1 MKTRELVKELETFL
15 RDLKEH
21 DKLYKEFLLRLDP
34 GKKQKLDDQEEQLSR
49 QFGRL
54 GPFIV
59 RLNTIQFIIDEGI
72 TVNPWTSAFVDDFPA
87 RKQQS
92 LRMLIRELS
101 RIIGHYEAIDKE
113 SILLEDTNILFD
125 ALKLHPRIDRVS
137 RATFE
142 DGHYAEAIR
151 NAFKEVI
158 VTAREVSGLRDLDGK
173 KLMDQAFSV
182 TNPKIKLNNLVTQS
196 EKDEQQSFLLM
207 FGGAALGIRNPK
219 AQDTVQQ
226 NDPYQALEYLSIAS
240 LLLKKIDER
249 VGQP

>member
-1 MKTRELVKELETFL
+1 MKTMELVKELETFL

-21 DKLYKEFLLRLDP
+21 DKLYKEFLLRHDP

-101 RIIGHYEAIDKE
+101 RIIGHYEAIGKE

-182 TNPKIKLNNLVTQS
+182 TNPKIKLTNLVTQS

-249 VGQP
+249 VGQL

>member
-59 RLNTIQFIIDEGI
+59 RLDTIQFIDEGI

-101 RIIGHYEAIDKE
+101 RIIGHYESIDKE

-125 ALKLHPRIDRVS
+125 ALKLHPRIVRVS
-137 RATFE
+137 KTTFE

-219 AQDTVQQ
+219 AQDAVQQ

>member
-1 MKTRELVKELETFL
+1 MKTMELVKELETFL

-21 DKLYKEFLLRLDP
+21 DKLYKEFLLRHDP

-101 RIIGHYEAIDKE
+101 RIIGHYEAIGKE

-142 DGHYAEAIR
+142 DGHYAEAIC
-151 NAFKEVI
+151 NGFKEVI

-249 VGQP
+249 VGQL

>member
-1 MKTRELVKELETFL
+1 MKTMELVKGLETFL

-21 DKLYKEFLLRLDP
+21 AKLYKEFLLRLDQ

-54 GPFIV
+54 GPFIA
-59 RLNTIQFIIDEGI
+59 RLNTIQFIDEGI

-92 LRMLIRELS
+92 LRMLVRELS
-101 RIIGHYEAIDKE
+101 RIIGHYESIDKE
-113 SILLEDTNILFD
+113 SILLEDTNMLFD
-125 ALKLHPRIDRVS
+125 ALKLHPRIVRVS
-137 RATFE
+137 KTTFE

-182 TNPKIKLNNLVTQS
+182 TNPKIKLNNLV
-196 EKDEQQSFLLM
+196 
-207 FGGAALGIRNPK
+207 
-219 AQDTVQQ
+219 
-226 NDPYQALEYLSIAS
+226 
-240 LLLKKIDER
+240 
-249 VGQP
+249 

>member
-92 LRMLIRELS
+92 LRMLTRELS

-207 FGGAALGIRNPK
+207 FGGAALGIRSPK

-240 LLLKKIDER
+240 LLLKTIDER

>member
-1 MKTRELVKELETFL
+1 MKTRELVKGLETFL

-92 LRMLIRELS
+92 LRMLVRELS
-101 RIIGHYEAIDKE
+101 RIIGHYESIDKE
-113 SILLEDTNILFD
+113 SILLEDTNMLFD

-207 FGGAALGIRNPK
+207 FGGAALGIRSPK

>member
-1 MKTRELVKELETFL
+1 M
-15 RDLKEH
+15 
-21 DKLYKEFLLRLDP
+21 
-34 GKKQKLDDQEEQLSR
+34 
-49 QFGRL
+49 
-54 GPFIV
+54 
-59 RLNTIQFIIDEGI
+59 
-72 TVNPWTSAFVDDFPA
+72 
-87 RKQQS
+87 
-92 LRMLIRELS
+92 
-101 RIIGHYEAIDKE
+101 
-113 SILLEDTNILFD
+113 
-125 ALKLHPRIDRVS
+125 
-137 RATFE
+137 
-142 DGHYAEAIR
+142 
-151 NAFKEVI
+151 I

-249 VGQP
+249 VGQL

>member
-21 DKLYKEFLLRLDP
+21 AKLYKEFLLRLDP
-34 GKKQKLDDQEEQLSR
+34 GKKQQLDDQEEQLSR

-54 GPFIV
+54 GPFIA
-59 RLNTIQFIIDEGI
+59 RLNTIQFIDEGI

-92 LRMLIRELS
+92 LRMLVRELS
-101 RIIGHYEAIDKE
+101 RIIGHYESIDKE

-173 KLMDQAFSV
+173 KLMDRAFSV
-182 TNPKIKLNNLVTQS
+182 TSPKIKLNNLVTQS

-219 AQDTVQQ
+219 AQDAVQQ